1 MFGIIICYGDSNTYG
16 YDSRSFSGGRY
27 EKNIRWTGL
36 LQKNTGLEIR
46 NHGVNGRCIPHNSPQ
61 IRFACEQTEEW
72 GRKAGG
78 WMAVMLGT
86 NDLLQE
92 PGFTAGDTAA
102 RMENFLRKLCE
113 TEAVKRGRLRL
124 WLLSPPRMKRGAWVE
139 EDRICRE
146 SESLGKEYQK
156 VAEKLDIKFTDTGKW
171 KIPVLFDG
179 VHFSE
184 EGHRKFAEEMQK
196 ETELLFSEE

>member
-1 MFGIIICYGDSNTYG
+1 
-16 YDSRSFSGGRY
+16 
-27 EKNIRWTGL
+27 
-36 LQKNTGLEIR
+36 
-46 NHGVNGRCIPHNSPQ
+46 
-61 IRFACEQTEEW
+61 
-72 GRKAGG
+72 
-78 WMAVMLGT
+78 
-86 NDLLQE
+86 
-92 PGFTAGDTAA
+92 
-102 RMENFLRKLCE
+102 MENFLRKLCE